1 MNKAIFS
8 LVLVLALTGC
18 SKPSNFAE
26 CIIQDMEDVQNP
38 HVFSAIYT
46 SCTTGFPTLYR
57 DIEQGSGQ
65 GMFAY
70 KDRGECVVD
79 NAKGT
84 TYQRGSASISI
95 ACGCLY
101 DEPSYKGQT
110 CQQHLLR

>member
-26 CIIQDMEDVQNP
+26 CVIQDMEDVQNP
-38 HVFSAIYT
+38 QVFSAIYT
-46 SCTTGFPTLYR
+46 SCRTKFPNLYS
-57 DIEQGSGQ
+57 DIEQGSER
-65 GMFAY
+65 GMFGY

-84 TYQRGSASISI
+84 TYQRASASISI

-101 DEPSYKGQT
+101 DEPSYQGQT